1 MDILDRGRKAL
12 ERAVPNGL
20 KRRVKRAVATERK
33 ADVVNV
39 YHCTTHKAA
48 SSWITGLLKDPLMFA
63 YSGLDCFVYQHQW
76 MKGRDPRNYDERYF
90 SKPLPKYTAAA
101 RLYWHY
107 DCFRQLPKPDDYRAF
122 FVLRDPRDVVVSWYF
137 SMKNTHPILHK
148 GHRKARKKLHRL
160 SKSEG
165 LCYSIDALSDH
176 GLFSAQ
182 RSWSKFNEKSG
193 STKVRMFRYEN
204 LTGPK
209 HFSKMKSLFEHCT
222 IRIPDS
228 EFRKLLCRHGWEA
241 TEDREKGEE
250 DRSSHRRM
258 GVAGDWRNHF
268 DSTVEAYFVETVGNL
283 PTELG
288 YSPTQVD

>member
-48 SSWITGLLKDPLMFA
+48 SSWITGLLRDEIIFA
-63 YSGLDCFVYQHQW
+63 HSGLDCFVYQHEW
-76 MKGRDPRNYDERYF
+76 MQGQDSCNYDERYF
-90 SKPLPKYTAAA
+90 SKPFPKYTAAA

-137 SMKNTHPILHK
+137 SMKNTHPVD
-148 GHRKARKKLHRL
+148 GVERRRQTRDRL
-160 SKSEG
+160 QELPKDDG
-165 LCYSIDALSDH
+165 LCFAIEYLSDY
-176 GLFSAQ
+176 GLFEAQ
-182 RSWSKFNEKSG
+182 RSWM
-193 STKVRMFRYEN
+193 KVDDPRVRVFKYKDLTGTRQLEEMEN
-204 LTGPK
+204 L
-209 HFSKMKSLFEHCT
+209 FDHCT
-222 IRIPDS
+222 IAIPNSELRI
-228 EFRKLLCRHGWEA
+228 LLRRHGWKA

-250 DRSSHRRM
+250 DRSSHRRK
-258 GVAGDWRNHF
+258 GVSGDWRNHF
-268 DSTVEAYFVETVGNL
+268 DTAVKTRFVQTVGGL

-288 YSPTQVD
+288 YSATRRE